1 MAADIKKTAREPTTG
16 IYVMVNTI
24 IESKNNC
31 LNSNKE
37 IRHRRMLMTND
48 NKETNKTS
56 KNNSMTAGA
65 TALLSVLVVP
75 VTLLAGLLISTK
87 RKR

>member
-1 MAADIKKTAREPTTG
+1 
-16 IYVMVNTI
+16 
-24 IESKNNC
+24 
-31 LNSNKE
+31 
-37 IRHRRMLMTND
+37 MTND

-56 KNNSMTAGA
+56 KNNSMATGA
-65 TALLSVLVVP
+65 TALLSVLAVP